1 MTHRFIRTGALTL
14 AFYGF
19 AAWVYVAISAIV
31 TPETLHLPLTHFT
44 SWPRQDT
51 FGAAS
56 FAVSLVSCWTYLMLR
71 KPQQ

>member
-1 MTHRFIRTGALTL
+1 MAHRMVLIGALTL
-14 AFYGF
+14 AIYGF

-31 TPETLHLPLTHFT
+31 APETLRLPLTHFT
-44 SWPRQDT
+44 NWPRQDT

-71 KPQQ
+71 KHQQ